1 MRASIVL
8 AVAATFV
15 AAVPEEVSAQ
25 GGTGRGPCD
34 SATGPSP
41 ACLGYNPYYV
51 PPGSNQAV
59 GYPTAPFGTPQYYEQ
74 ARALRAKAIGQSRQG
89 GGIYEGP

>member
-1 MRASIVL
+1 MRASIVF
-8 AVAATFV
+8 AVAAILL
-15 AAVPEEVSAQ
+15 AASPDEASAQ

-34 SATGPSP
+34 SATGPSV

-51 PPGSNQAV
+51 PPGSSQPI
-59 GYPTAPFGTPQYYEQ
+59 GYPTAPFGTPQYFEQ

-89 GGIYEGP
+89 GGVYEGP

>member
-8 AVAATFV
+8 AVAAIFAV
-15 AAVPEEVSAQ
+15 AAEEACAQ

-34 SATGPSP
+34 SATGPSV

-51 PPGSNQAV
+51 PPGSSQPI
-59 GYPTAPFGTPQYYEQ
+59 GYPTAPFGTPQYFEQ

-89 GGIYEGP
+89 GGVYEGP